1 MAEHDGTTDMLKF
14 ETLVEAIHYV
24 CSKAANNPEQLD
36 QIKLNKVLWY
46 SDAQSYMKTGISITG
61 TTYLRKPFGPV
72 ARANR
77 PAVEKLERDG
87 VLHRGKA
94 SGSGHWNT
102 HFDVIE
108 PFAGPTNL
116 SESDIGIID
125 DVYESVVAGHTS
137 MGVSER
143 THGEI
148 WQLADEDESLPLYT
162 VFAERLGEVT
172 DEHMA
177 LAQEGL

>member
-1 MAEHDGTTDMLKF
+1 MFNFKA
-14 ETLVEAIHYV
+14 LVEAIH
-24 CSKAANNPEQLD
+24 CICNMASDNPEQLD

-46 SDAQSYMKTGISITG
+46 ADAQSYMRTGISITG

-72 ARANR
+72 ARGNL
-77 PAVEKLERDG
+77 PAVKELERDG
-87 VLHRGKA
+87 ILRRGKVA

-102 HFDVIE
+102 HFDVIQ
-108 PFAGPTNL
+108 PFVREILT
-116 SESDIGIID
+116 ESDIEIIN
-125 DVYESVVAGHTS
+125 DVYDSVVAEHTS

-148 WQLADEDESLPLYT
+148 WQLAGRDEPLPLYT
-162 VFAERLGEVT
+162 VFAEHLGEVT
-172 DEHMA
+172 DEHIA

>member
-1 MAEHDGTTDMLKF
+1 MVKF
-14 ETLVEAIHYV
+14 ETLVEAIHYI
-24 CSKAANNPEQLD
+24 CDKASDNPEQLD

-46 SDAQSYMKTGISITG
+46 ADARSYMTTGNSITG

-77 PAVEKLERDG
+77 PAVEKLEKDG
-87 VLHRGKA
+87 ILRRGKVA

-108 PFAGPTNL
+108 PFARKSLT
-116 SESDIGIID
+116 ESHIEIIN

-148 WQLADEDESLPLYT
+148 WQLADRDEQLPLYT
-162 VFAERLGEVT
+162 VFAEHLGEVT

>member
-1 MAEHDGTTDMLKF
+1 MFVKF

-24 CSKAANNPEQLD
+24 CELASPNPEQLD

-46 SDAQSYMKTGISITG
+46 ADARSYMRTGESITG
-61 TTYLRKPFGPV
+61 AAYLRKPFGPV
-72 ARANR
+72 ARGNL
-77 PAVEKLERDG
+77 PAVEMLEKRG
-87 VLHRGKA
+87 ALRRGKVA

-108 PFAGPTNL
+108 PFARKNL
-116 SESDIGIID
+116 TESDIEIID
-125 DVYESVVAGHTS
+125 DVYKSVVAGHTS

-148 WQLADEDESLPLYT
+148 WQLADRDERLPLYT
-162 VFAERLGEVT
+162 VFAEHLGEVT

-177 LAQEGL
+177 LARDGL

>member
-1 MAEHDGTTDMLKF
+1 MLRF
-14 ETLVEAIHYV
+14 ETLVEAIHYI
-24 CSKAANNPEQLD
+24 CDKASDNPEQLD

-46 SDAQSYMKTGISITG
+46 ADAQSYMRTGNSITG
-61 TTYLRKPFGPV
+61 TPYLRKPFGPV
-72 ARANR
+72 ARGNR
-77 PAVEKLERDG
+77 PAVEKLEENG
-87 VLHRGKA
+87 VLRRGKVA

-108 PFAGPTNL
+108 PFARVNL
-116 SESDIGIID
+116 TENDIKIID
-125 DVYESVVAGHTS
+125 DVYEVVVVGHTS

-148 WQLADEDESLPLYT
+148 WQLAYPDEPLPLYT
-162 VFAERLGEVT
+162 VFAEHLGQVT
-172 DEHMA
+172 DEHMV